1 MKQCN
6 LTKSSCRKFLLMLSL
21 LVFILFGCGEKTAE
35 NQPVRIDAP
44 SLSTTDYE
52 TMPSESE
59 TAPSETASIETTDAD
74 TSDSDVPDEIAA
86 QTAVLLDNM
95 PLEDKIGQLI
105 LARMPADD
113 DTAVAYCETYKVG
126 GYVLFAS
133 DFENKTPQSIRYKI
147 KNLTKI
153 TSWPMFFAVD
163 EEGGTVTRISRYSQY
178 RDAKFA
184 SPRELMA
191 GGIEAVSADT
201 EEKCQLLKSLWL
213 NFNLAPVA
221 DISED
226 SSEFI
231 YYRSAG
237 GLENAVEYVRAYV
250 LKSSELSVG
259 STLKHF
265 PGYGGNADTHTG
277 AAYDD
282 RDLDELMSRDLVP
295 FIEGIEAGADAVM
308 VSHNTIEC
316 LDHDNPASLS
326 PAVHELL
333 RDELGFDGIIM
344 TDDLAMGAVTDRYDS
359 SEAAVMSILA
369 GNDLVC
375 CSDLPA
381 SYQGLYEAA
390 LDGRL
395 TEERITE
402 SVKRIIRCKIKL
414 GIIDINIDIN
424 TEER

>member
-1 MKQCN
+1 M
-6 LTKSSCRKFLLMLSL
+6 LLFSCSDSAQNRE
-21 LVFILFGCGEKTAE
+21 VTR
-35 NQPVRIDAP
+35 VDAP
-44 SLSTTDYE
+44 TVTQESTQLTTESDSTNGTRLPENETDKLD
-52 TMPSESE
+52 TTLSESE
-59 TAPSETASIETTDAD
+59 
-74 TSDSDVPDEIAA
+74 PDED
-86 QTAVLLDNM
+86 DNISSLVDQIYERLT
-95 PLEDKIGQLI
+95 LEEKIGQLI
-105 LARMPADD
+105 LVRKPADKA
-113 DTAVAYCETYKVG
+113 TALEYIGSYHPG

-133 DFENKTPQSIRYKI
+133 DFQDETPETISAYIDSL
-147 KNLTKI
+147 NE
-153 TSWPMFFAVD
+153 TSSLPLFCAVD
-163 EEGGTVTRISRYSQY
+163 EEGGTVVRISKFPQY
-178 RDAKFA
+178 RAEKFL
-184 SPRELMA
+184 SPRELIE
-191 GGIEAVSADT
+191 GGADAVTADT
-201 EEKCQLLKSLWL
+201 DEKCRLLASLGI

-237 GLENAVEYVRAYV
+237 GLDNAVEYVRAYV
-250 LKSSELSVG
+250 EKSSELSIG

-277 AAYDD
+277 AANDN
-282 RDLDELMSRDLVP
+282 RTLDELMARDLVP
-295 FIEGIEAGADAVM
+295 FIEGIGAGADAVM
-308 VSHNTIEC
+308 VSHNTVEC
-316 LDHDNPASLS
+316 LDPDNPASLS
-326 PAVHELL
+326 LAVHELL

-381 SYQGLYEAA
+381 AYQGLYDAV

-395 TEERITE
+395 TEERIAE
-402 SVKRIIRCKIKL
+402 SVERIIRCKIKL
-414 GIIDINIDIN
+414 GIIDIN

>member
-1 MKQCN
+1 MKQCYLLKN
-6 LTKSSCRKFLLMLSL
+6 PRRKFLLVLSL
-21 LVFILFGCGEKTAE
+21 IVFILFGCGEETVE

-44 SLSTTDYE
+44 SISTTDYE
-52 TMPSESE
+52 TTPSESE
-59 TAPSETASIETTDAD
+59 TTPSESETTPFETTAAD
-74 TSDSDVPDEIAA
+74 TSDSDVPDKIAL
-86 QTAVLLDNM
+86 QTAELLGNM

-113 DTAVAYCETYKVG
+113 DTATAYCETYKVG

-133 DFENKTPQSIRYKI
+133 DFEDETPQSIRYKI

-221 DISED
+221 DISD
-226 SSEFI
+226 DPSDFI
-231 YYRSAG
+231 YERSAG
-237 GLENAVEYVRAYV
+237 GPDAAAEYVRAYV
-250 LKSSELSVG
+250 EKSRELSVG
-259 STLKHF
+259 CTLKHF
-265 PGYGGNADTHTG
+265 PGYSGSSDTHTG

-282 RDLDELMSRDLVP
+282 RSLDELMERDLLP
-295 FIEGIEAGADAVM
+295 FRVGIEAGADAVM
-308 VSHNTIEC
+308 VSHNIVEC
-316 LDHDNPASLS
+316 LDPDNPASLS

-333 RDELGFDGIIM
+333 RGELDFDGIVM
-344 TDDLAMGAVTDRYDS
+344 TDDISMGAVADIYDEA
-359 SEAAVMSILA
+359 EAAVLAILA
-369 GNDLVC
+369 GNDIVC
-375 CSDLPA
+375 CSDTPA
-381 SYQGLYEAA
+381 VYNGLYDAVM
-390 LDGRL
+390 DGRL
-395 TEERITE
+395 TEERIDE
-402 SVKRIIRCKIKL
+402 SVTRIIYCKLKL
-414 GIIDINIDIN
+414 RSGIN
-424 TEER
+424 RGY

>member
-1 MKQCN
+1 MKKRNMYNCIV
-6 LTKSSCRKFLLMLSL
+6 LPLLFAAAAL
-21 LVFILFGCGEKTAE
+21 LFSCGESAQNGEVTR
-35 NQPVRIDAP
+35 VDAP
-44 SLSTTDYE
+44 IITQESTQSTTESDSTNGTGLPE
-52 TMPSESE
+52 TE
-59 TAPSETASIETTDAD
+59 TDKPDTTSIEAE
-74 TSDSDVPDEIAA
+74 PDED
-86 QTAVLLDNM
+86 DNISSLVDQIYERLT
-95 PLEDKIGQLI
+95 LEEKIGQLI
-105 LARMPADD
+105 LVRKPADKA
-113 DTAVAYCETYKVG
+113 TALEYIGSYHPG

-133 DFENKTPQSIRYKI
+133 DFENETPETISAFIDSL
-147 KNLTKI
+147 NE
-153 TSWPMFFAVD
+153 TSSLPLFYAVD
-163 EEGGTVTRISRYSQY
+163 EEGGTVVRISKFPQY
-178 RDAKFA
+178 RTEKFL
-184 SPRELMA
+184 SPRELIE
-191 GGIEAVSADT
+191 GGADAVTADT
-201 EEKCQLLKSLWL
+201 DEKCRLLMSLGI

-237 GLENAVEYVRAYV
+237 GLDNAVEYVRAYV
-250 LKSSELSVG
+250 EKSSELSVG

-282 RDLDELMSRDLVP
+282 RGLDELMARDLVP

-333 RDELGFDGIIM
+333 RDELGFDGIII
-344 TDDLAMGAVTDRYDS
+344 TDDLAMGAVCDRYDS

-381 SYQGLYEAA
+381 AYQGLYEAA

-395 TEERITE
+395 TEERIAE
-402 SVKRIIRCKIKL
+402 SVKRIIKCKLKL
-414 GIIDINIDIN
+414 GIIDIN

>member
-1 MKQCN
+1 MQKRN
-6 LTKSSCRKFLLMLSL
+6 MYNRIVLPLLFAAAAL
-21 LVFILFGCGEKTAE
+21 LFSCGESAQNGEVTR
-35 NQPVRIDAP
+35 VDAP
-44 SLSTTDYE
+44 IVTQETTQSTTEAGVSDIE
-52 TMPSESE
+52 TEKPDTTSSE
-59 TAPSETASIETTDAD
+59 T
-74 TSDSDVPDEIAA
+74 EIGEEDRISSLVD
-86 QTAVLLDNM
+86 QIYERLT
-95 PLEDKIGQLI
+95 LEEKIGQLI
-105 LARMPADD
+105 LVRKPSDKA
-113 DTAVAYCETYKVG
+113 TALEYIGSYYPG
-126 GYVLFAS
+126 GYVLFAN
-133 DFENKTPQSIRYKI
+133 DFENETPETISAFIDSL
-147 KNLTKI
+147 NE
-153 TSWPMFFAVD
+153 TSSLPLFCAVD
-163 EEGGTVTRISRYSQY
+163 EEGGTVVRIS
-178 RDAKFA
+178 KFPQFRA
-184 SPRELMA
+184 EKFLSPRELIE
-191 GGIEAVSADT
+191 GGAEAVTADT
-201 EEKCQLLKSLWL
+201 DEKCRLLASLGI

-237 GLENAVEYVRAYV
+237 GLDNAVEYVRAYV

-282 RDLDELMSRDLVP
+282 RGLDELMARDLVP

-344 TDDLAMGAVTDRYDS
+344 TDDLAMGAVCDRYDS

-381 SYQGLYEAA
+381 AYQGLYEAA

-395 TEERITE
+395 TEERIAE

-414 GIIDINIDIN
+414 GIIDIN